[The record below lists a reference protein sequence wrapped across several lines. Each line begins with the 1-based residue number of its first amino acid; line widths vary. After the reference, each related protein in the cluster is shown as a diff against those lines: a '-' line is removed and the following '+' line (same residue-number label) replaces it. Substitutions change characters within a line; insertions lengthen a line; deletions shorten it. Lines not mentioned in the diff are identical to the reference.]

1 MENLLP
7 SNPAETVKTYIKSI
21 SKNAFTIVAASG
33 LTTSVTSTMAP
44 SAASA
49 KDAKVWE
56 KVDLPVKETLFDIT
70 FDVKKPE
77 HGWLIGAKGTFFESF
92 DGGNSWSTRS
102 FTNLDEDEEITYRFE
117 VADLNDNEGWIVGKP
132 AILLHTKDGGKQFE
146 RIPLPPKL
154 PGDPVFIK
162 STGSNEAEMM
172 TSQGA
177 IYTTSNGGLNWKA
190 QVKETIDAT
199 LNRVSSS
206 GTSGASFFNGKV
218 QNQIRDRNGNYIAI
232 TSRGNLFLT
241 WTPGQDYW
249 IPHNRGSSRRIQN
262 MGFIGDDVKEGIWMS
277 LNGGAVLKTPPD
289 PDLNEVELEQL
300 FKESK
305 LNSGGYGIIDV
316 TWKSTE
322 NVWAVGGSG
331 IIFEST
337 DGASTF
343 KFNSNAKDIPGNLY
357 RIKFFDSGKLGFVLG
372 SDGVLLKYT
381 GSV

>member
-1 MENLLP
+1 
-7 SNPAETVKTYIKSI
+7 
-21 SKNAFTIVAASG
+21 
-33 LTTSVTSTMAP
+33 
-44 SAASA
+44 
-49 KDAKVWE
+49 
-56 KVDLPVKETLFDIT
+56 
-70 FDVKKPE
+70 
-77 HGWLIGAKGTFFESF
+77 
-92 DGGNSWSTRS
+92 
-102 FTNLDEDEEITYRFE
+102 
-117 VADLNDNEGWIVGKP
+117 
-132 AILLHTKDGGKQFE
+132 
-146 RIPLPPKL
+146 
-154 PGDPVFIK
+154 
-162 STGSNEAEMM
+162 
-172 TSQGA
+172 
-177 IYTTSNGGLNWKA
+177 
-190 QVKETIDAT
+190 
-199 LNRVSSS
+199 
-206 GTSGASFFNGKV
+206 
-218 QNQIRDRNGNYIAI
+218 
-232 TSRGNLFLT
+232 
-241 WTPGQDYW
+241 
-249 IPHNRGSSRRIQN
+249 

-357 RIKFFDSGKLGFVLG
+357 RVKFFDSGKLGFVLG